1 MRKAGRFLSKHG
13 QFQPHF
19 HPKARQTTIKL
30 SIAIQWILPHIMVF
44 LAYIHTFTAAIFYE
58 FTCPIT
64 HIMVFLAY
72 IHTFTAAIFYE
83 FTCPI
88 THRVLTNQNTRSICC
103 VINMYEAHVSII
115 SQKKKKIH
123 K

>member
-1 MRKAGRFLSKHG
+1 MRKAGRFLSKQG

-44 LAYIHTFTAAIFYE
+44 LAYIHTFIAAIFYE
-58 FTCPIT
+58 FTC
-64 HIMVFLAY
+64 L
-72 IHTFTAAIFYE
+72 
-83 FTCPI
+83 I
-88 THRVLTNQNTRSICC
+88 THRVLTNQTTRIICC
-103 VINMYEAHVSII
+103 VMKMYEAHVSII